1 MKLWVYILRRFLLLV
16 PILIGV
22 MTITFALVSA
32 IPPEQ
37 RLVSYFGSPPFHY
50 VGGYNPTV
58 PCSALHINQTG
69 ECPNPLYNRLIAK
82 IGLNQPIWTQWALYM
97 YQTFTFHWGY
107 VDNDS
112 AVGQLFA
119 NTQHQPVVTVLGWFL
134 PYTTELAI
142 LSLAMILF
150 VAIPVGNITAA
161 NRNRPVDQAA
171 RIFSFSGLALPTYT
185 LGAILIVAVIIWF
198 GSSTGYITHSPWCP
212 TGEGTF
218 FELYGSWPQNSCYP
232 GSVYPSWLTYGI
244 ISHPTG
250 FPTVDAM
257 IHGQWALAADSLLR
271 LILPAIL
278 ISTGTIAFLLRFVRN
293 SMLEVLNLD
302 YVRTARA
309 NGISERIVVKRH
321 AGRNSLN
328 VTVTVLGLT
337 LAGFL
342 GGFPVVELIFHL
354 NGVGLMLAD
363 SALPP
368 YDYGMLF
375 GSTILFTYLVVFAN
389 LIVDVIYAWLDP
401 RVRLG

>member
-1 MKLWVYILRRFLLLV
+1 MQMWVYIVRRLMLLI

-32 IPPEQ
+32 IPTQ
-37 RLVSYFGSPPFHY
+37 TRLVSYFGSPPPHL
-50 VGGYNPTV
+50 VGGYDPTV
-58 PCSALHINQTG
+58 PCSAIHVNRTG
-69 ECPNPLYNRLIAK
+69 ECPNPIYVTLTHR
-82 IGLNQPIWTQWALYM
+82 IGLDQPIYIQWADYM

-107 VDNDS
+107 VENDS
-112 AVGQLFA
+112 SVGAEFPIA
-119 NTQHQPVVTVLGWFL
+119 QHQPVITVLGWFL
-134 PYTTELAI
+134 PYTTELAVI
-142 LSLAMILF
+142 SLAIIL
-150 VAIPVGNITAA
+150 AISIPIGNIAAA

-171 RIFSFSGLALPTYT
+171 RVFSFSGLAIPTYT
-185 LGAILIVAVIIWF
+185 FGAILIVLVIAVV
-198 GSSTGYITHSPWCP
+198 GASTGYITKTPWCP
-212 TGEGTF
+212 IGEGTF
-218 FELYGSWPQNSCYP
+218 FELYGSWPQSSCFFNSQFP
-232 GSVYPSWLTYGI
+232 TWLTYGV

-250 FPTVDAM
+250 FPTVDAAV
-257 IHGQWALAADSLLR
+257 HGQWGLAADTLIR

-278 ISTGTIAFLLRFVRN
+278 VSTGTVAFLLRFVRN
-293 SMLEVLNLD
+293 SMLEVMNLD

-309 NGISERIVVKRH
+309 NGISERVVLRRH